1 MDVINCLQGDTVS
14 KEEDKYKNSK
24 RRQKDENAIKK
35 QTKIAKAHSV
45 GEYNPGEVKQ
55 PHRFAK
61 RHAMDCGNPECFM
74 CGNPR
79 KTHKDK
85 LTAQEKRIYQDLD
98 EPCHKHT
105 NGKINND
112 EEETS

>member
-1 MDVINCLQGDTVS
+1 MST
-14 KEEDKYKNSK
+14 EEDKYKNSK
-24 RRQKDENAIKK
+24 RRQQDENAIKK
-35 QTKIAKAHSV
+35 QTKIAKEHSV
-45 GEYNPGEVKQ
+45 SEYNPGEVKQ

-61 RHAMDCGNPECFM
+61 RHAMDCGNPECYL

-98 EPCHKHT
+98 TLNPRHK
-105 NGKINND
+105 NGAINNG
-112 EEETS
+112 EETS